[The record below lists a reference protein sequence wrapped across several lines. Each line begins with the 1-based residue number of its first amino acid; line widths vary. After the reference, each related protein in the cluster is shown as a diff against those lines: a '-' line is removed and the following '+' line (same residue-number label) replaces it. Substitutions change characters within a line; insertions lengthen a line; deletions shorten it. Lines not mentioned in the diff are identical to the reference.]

1 MYMLIYTVHIY
12 IYIIRYYTHIFHG
25 VFFNIPATFGRRS
38 ADTAPRA
45 RLVRSPSAAIG
56 KAQGDF
62 ASKNWD

>member
-12 IYIIRYYTHIFHG
+12 ILYVIIHISSMV